1 MNGRLEA
8 QGITKIFNTRRG
20 EVQAIEGINLHVD
33 QGEFVCLV
41 GASGSGKSTLLSI
54 LAGLTEAT
62 EGVATLDG
70 ETIVGPGPERGL
82 VFQGYSLYPWR
93 TVSQNIAFGLELAGY
108 DKHEI
113 KRRVERYLKVMNLE
127 KWANARPS
135 QLSGGMR
142 QRVAIARS
150 LAPEPEV
157 LLLDEPFGALDA
169 HTKTL
174 MQEFLVSVWRE
185 TGTTILMVTHDV
197 EEAIFLSQR
206 IYVLSSHPG
215 RVKREIVVPFGPERD
230 PEIRRDESF
239 LDLRDEIRGLLLAEA
254 LEV

>member
-8 QGITKIFNTRRG
+8 RGITKAFYSRHG
-20 EVQAIEGINLHVD
+20 ETLAIEDIDLHVEK
-33 QGEFVCLV
+33 GEFVCLV

-54 LAGLTEAT
+54 LAGLMESTGGEAH
-62 EGVATLDG
+62 LDDDLI
-70 ETIVGPGPERGL
+70 EGPGPERGL

-93 TVSQNIAFGLELAGY
+93 NVSQNIAFGLELAGY

-127 KWANARPS
+127 KWANARPG

-185 TGTTILMVTHDV
+185 TGTTVLMVTHDV
-197 EEAIFLSQR
+197 EEAIFLAQR

-215 RVKREIVVPFGPERD
+215 RVKREIVVPFGPDRH
-230 PEIRRDESF
+230 PEIRREESF
-239 LDLRDEIRGLLLAEA
+239 LDLRDEIRGLLLAETV
-254 LEV
+254 EV

>member
-8 QGITKIFNTRRG
+8 HGVTKVFRG
-20 EVQAIEGINLHVD
+20 KHGDTLAIEGIDLHVEK
-33 QGEFVCLV
+33 GEFVCLV

-54 LAGLTEAT
+54 LAGLADAT
-62 EGVATLDG
+62 TGEATLDG
-70 ETIVGPGPERGL
+70 EPIEGPGPERGL

-108 DKHEI
+108 DKSEI
-113 KRRVERYLKVMNLE
+113 RRRVERYLKVMNLE

-197 EEAIFLSQR
+197 EEAIFLAQR

-215 RVKREIVVPFGPERD
+215 RVKREIVVPFDADRG

-254 LEV
+254 VEV